1 MRTSSRWY
9 LQRAVL
15 TENKPMKKEK
25 FNIFSLLWTLLVH
38 ACIIGLL
45 FLLHLTRPLAQ
56 AESGVPVLLGNMGNL
71 DTDYE
76 FTEVNSM
83 PAPAPASVPVPVAPQ
98 AEPTVTQN
106 LEETVAIESGE
117 KEKPVKPVETPKQ
130 PTPEEIRAEQERQVR
145 QNVDNMIANAFGNSR
160 SQQASASTE
169 NNSDNQNNPG
179 STGGNSDNGKPTG
192 VGSYGTW
199 DLGGRDMLGELP
211 RPIYD
216 GVDEEG
222 RVVVVITVSPEGNVI
237 GTSINLSRT
246 NTSDAQLRKIAIEAA
261 SKAKFDRSTGLNNQ
275 TGTITYYF
283 KKT

>member
-1 MRTSSRWY
+1 MKREKFDIFS
-9 LQRAVL
+9 VL
-15 TENKPMKKEK
+15 WTILLHGVAIVLLLVLHLNKP
-25 FNIFSLLWTLLVH
+25 V
-38 ACIIGLL
+38 
-45 FLLHLTRPLAQ
+45 AQ
-56 AESGVPVLLGNMGNL
+56 AESGVPVMLGNMGNL

-83 PAPAPASVPVPVAPQ
+83 PAPAPAAVPVPVAPQ
-98 AEPTVTQN
+98 AEPAITQN

-117 KEKPVKPVETPKQ
+117 KEKPVKPAETTPKQ
-130 PTPEEIRAEQERQVR
+130 PTPEEIQAEKERQVTETV
-145 QNVDNMIANAFGNSR
+145 QNLMANAFNNSR

-199 DLGGRDMLGELP
+199 DLGGRDMLGALP
-211 RPIYD
+211 RPVYD
-216 GVDEEG
+216 GVEEEG
-222 RVVVVITVSPEGNVI
+222 RVVVVITVSPEGDVI